1 MEMRKCKNEN
11 LIDDYLTNRL
21 VEEKREEFE
30 NHYFNCTPCFKKLE
44 ERNELISVVKAKG
57 DSIFKNLGE
66 EKSSHSTFLE
76 RFFSYLTPKQW
87 AVAAVSAC
95 ALLVITLGVV
105 PNLKSPVPEFMID
118 NQVVRGG
125 SLSLISPVID
135 IQTIP
140 SEFKWDNLGE
150 GVEYK
155 ISIYSGELIWEAT
168 TESNSISL
176 PEDVKERMKA
186 GERYSW
192 EVKAFS
198 KEGSLIAVSSR
209 VQFTIDSHQ

>member
-11 LIDDYLTNRL
+11 LIDDYLADRL
-21 VEEKREEFE
+21 SEKKKEEFE
-30 NHYFNCTPCFKKLE
+30 NHYFNCSQCFKELQ
-44 ERNELISVVKAKG
+44 ERNELMAVVKAKG
-57 DSIFKNLGE
+57 DSIFKELGQ
-66 EKSSHSTFLE
+66 EKSRPIPVVERLFSFL
-76 RFFSYLTPKQW
+76 SPKQW

-95 ALLVITLGVV
+95 ALLIIALGVI
-105 PNLKSPVPEFMID
+105 PNLQSPAPDFRID

-125 SLSLISPVID
+125 SLKLISPLID
-135 IQTIP
+135 VQSIP
-140 SEFKWDNLGE
+140 SKFQWDNLGK

-155 ISIYSGELIWEAT
+155 ISIYNGELIWTGT
-168 TESNSISL
+168 TETNSVVL
-176 PEDVKERMKA
+176 PEDVKNRMKI

-209 VQFTIDSHQ
+209 VQFKIGSHQ

>member
-21 VEEKREEFE
+21 DDEKREKFE
-30 NHYFNCTPCFKKLE
+30 NHYFNCPPCFKKLE

-66 EKSSHSTFLE
+66 EKSRHSSFVE
-76 RFFSYLTPKQW
+76 RLFSYLTPKQW
-87 AVAAVSAC
+87 AVTAVSAC
-95 ALLVITLGVV
+95 ILLVITLGVV
-105 PNLKSPVPEFMID
+105 PNLKSPAPQFMID

-135 IQTIP
+135 IQSIP

-155 ISIYSGELIWEAT
+155 IFIYNGKLIWEET

-176 PEDVKERMKA
+176 PEDVKELMKA

-198 KEGSLIAVSSR
+198 QEGSLIAVSSR
-209 VQFTIDSHQ
+209 VQFKIDSHQ